1 MSQAGRLLEWHLE
14 ALSVCHTFLG
24 IRARGGWIRGIKS
37 RPTKVP
43 CPTLT
48 NRPNKT
54 PEYRSQNRIRA
65 EKTCLY
71 MVSDVLMSCMQWFRH
86 LETVDHP
93 KMGDNCGAKVQWQ
106 HSSAHALSSSYE
118 RIRLFMR
125 LPGSC
130 HSVLFLDL
138 LRKLGNKRH
147 DNTSEH
153 TNILTLAHVHYYL
166 FRL

>member
-1 MSQAGRLLEWHLE
+1 MSPGGRLLEWHLE

-24 IRARGGWIRGIKS
+24 IRARGEWIRGIKS
-37 RPTKVP
+37 RPTQVP
-43 CPTLT
+43 CLTLT

-71 MVSDVLMSCMQWFRH
+71 IVSDVLMSCMQWLTH

-106 HSSAHALSSSYE
+106 HSFAHALS
-118 RIRLFMR
+118 L
-125 LPGSC
+125 SC
-130 HSVLFLDL
+130 PNKVAWHCL
-138 LRKLGNKRH
+138 KTLGNDKWH
-147 DNTSEH
+147 IYIYIGIYANGIYT
-153 TNILTLAHVHYYL
+153 
-166 FRL
+166 